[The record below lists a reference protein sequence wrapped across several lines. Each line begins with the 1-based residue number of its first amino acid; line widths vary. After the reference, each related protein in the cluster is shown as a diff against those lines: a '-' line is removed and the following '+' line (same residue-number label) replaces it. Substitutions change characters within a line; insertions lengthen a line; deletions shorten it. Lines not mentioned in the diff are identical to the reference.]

1 MNINSE
7 LLISELTQKLNRGL
21 IEPHSPALE
30 SQVREV
36 VMEHVKAESSG
47 EPFLTYGNL
56 RMLNLPYAKPVYDE
70 VLIEDCY
77 RKDKIPEKCTVIDVG
92 AFCGEFGLWCAA
104 NKDCRVVMIEPSLN
118 HHIISYNRELNSK
131 LFKQPVFII
140 HGSVGGRDEPR
151 AFSYNFST
159 PAASMLGETGNSVVT
174 DCRTL
179 SHVLRLTASIR
190 PICIKLDCEGAE
202 REIFDDET
210 WLDQNVYLVL
220 MEFHNKDGQRYRE
233 ILTRHGFKVEM
244 SDENP
249 EAVRATIYATK
260 I

>member
-1 MNINSE
+1 MTPE
-7 LLISELTQKLNRGL
+7 PLIASLVSKLNQGL

-47 EPFLTYGNL
+47 EPFLIYGNL

-70 VLIEDCY
+70 VLGPEDCY
-77 RKDKIPEKCTVIDVG
+77 RRDAVREGSIVIDVG
-92 AFCGEFGLWCAA
+92 AFCGEFGIWCAK
-104 NKDCRVVMIEPSLN
+104 NKGCHIRMYEPSNNAYVAQSNAILN
-118 HHIISYNRELNSK
+118 GGTHFSVFQAAIAKSSAMRPFIYSHEHPAGSLLSYGGEMVKCTTINAAIAGTLAQHGP
-131 LFKQPVFII
+131 LPV
-140 HGSVGGRDEPR
+140 
-151 AFSYNFST
+151 
-159 PAASMLGETGNSVVT
+159 
-174 DCRTL
+174 
-179 SHVLRLTASIR
+179 
-190 PICIKLDCEGAE
+190 CIKLDCEGAE

-233 ILTRHGFKVEM
+233 ILTRHGFKLEM